1 VFRSRTCALRLPPKS
16 APPPEFFVDRSLG
29 RRMVPEALRGLGVVV
44 HTMAD
49 TYPGGENN
57 GGRMTNRS
65 VVGPSV

>member
-1 VFRSRTCALRLPPKS
+1 
-16 APPPEFFVDRSLG
+16 
-29 RRMVPEALRGLGVVV
+29 MVPEALRGLGVVV